1 MALNWKYRG
10 FDYVSYYRGGYANAD
25 SMAALAATGANSAET
40 SLEWGIDPLTDT
52 VYADSNYT
60 DPLSA
65 EAAMIREGVA
75 DGLQVMVKPVIDFL
89 NPAYLKGTPYSVG
102 DWRTYY
108 NPGAAGS
115 AGANAFFA
123 SYKTMLLQEA
133 QVAVANGATMLC
145 IGTELDQIAGPAYKS
160 YWDDII
166 STLRAQ
172 DPSLKLTYAADWN
185 DALSPWQWG
194 GSGLPKGTGN
204 IATQISFAGELD
216 YLGLDVYA
224 PLSNAANPTLS
235 QLVAGWTQ
243 TPVDSGA
250 TAETYAVTGN
260 QSLIQYF
267 EGVAAAV
274 GKPLLF
280 TEVGFDNAS
289 DAASSPAGTATG
301 VENDA
306 LQALAYQAFFQAF
319 SQSNDASLAG
329 AFLYN
334 WDPNAAEVGPGSV
347 AFSPQNLPALNVI
360 KSYFAAP
367 SLSAPASVGSG
378 LDIAVAV
385 PGVALGANST
395 GSVFTVTLSDSG
407 GALSATGPAS
417 VTGSGTA
424 SLTVTGAL
432 AAVDATLATLQYEAT
447 QAGADTLHISASAD
461 GGPASS
467 AKVALAYDAA
477 FPVLS
482 FAYANPV
489 SGATIN
495 LSGNVNAAN
504 AGGTVRFLVN
514 GVAAASA
521 TAGAKGAF
529 AANLTLPIGMV
540 DVVTAQLTDA
550 AGDTGST
557 PPLMIGVSD
566 GLTATLGGA
575 GGNVVNVFNAT
586 SSGDTVNGSDGYV
599 IVHGS
604 KVTVNG
610 GGDQIYTDGSTLDSV
625 KLTGTNGVADFLS
638 ASNAT
643 VELDN
648 AQVRLQGG
656 ADKVTVASG
665 ASNSLAGSG
674 GSAVNV
680 AAGATLRLAGASAY
694 AVTASQAHLTLA
706 ANSKA
711 NLTGSLDSVVLATG
725 AQLDLLSGA
734 KDAIYA
740 GLTDSLVDAG
750 SGTLVKIRAA
760 VGTLA
765 IADFAADA
773 TGVIELLNGVGGFA
787 SAAAAAAA
795 LTSDGSGGALLSLG
809 AAGAIDF
816 EGVAPSALGAARF
829 KIG

>member
-1 MALNWKYRG
+1 MALSWKFRG
-10 FDYVSYYRGGYANAD
+10 FDYVSYYKGGFENAD
-25 SMAALAATGANSAET
+25 SMPALVATGANAVET
-40 SLEWGIDPLTDT
+40 SLEWGINPLTNT

-60 DPLSA
+60 DPLTA
-65 EAAMIREGVA
+65 EAAMIRQAVA

-89 NPAYLKGTPYSVG
+89 NPTYLQGTPYSVG

-108 NPGAAGS
+108 NPGPAGS

-133 QVAVANGATMLC
+133 QVAAANGATMLC
-145 IGTELDQIAGPAYKS
+145 IGTEIDQLCGPSYKS
-160 YWDDII
+160 YWDGII
-166 STLRAQ
+166 SAIRAQ

-185 DALSPWQWG
+185 DALSPWRWG
-194 GSGLPKGTGN
+194 GSGLPAGTGN
-204 IATQISFAGELD
+204 IATQISFASELD

-289 DAASSPAGTATG
+289 DAASSPAGSATG

-306 LQALAYQAFFQAF
+306 LQALDYQAFFQAF
-319 SQSNDASLAG
+319 SQANDASLAG

-334 WDPNAAEVGPGSV
+334 WDPNAAEVGPGSI
-347 AFSPQNLPALNVI
+347 AFSPQNLPALSVV

-367 SLSAPASVGSG
+367 SLSAPASLKSG
-378 LDIAVAV
+378 LDIE
-385 PGVALGANST
+385 VALAGVTLGTNST
-395 GSVFTVTLSDSG
+395 GSTFTVKLSDSG
-407 GALSATGPAS
+407 GTLSATGAAT

-424 SLTVTGAL
+424 ALTITGTL

-447 QAGADTLHISASAD
+447 KAANDTIRISTSAD
-461 GGPASS
+461 GGPTASTS
-467 AKVALAYDAA
+467 VNVAYDAA

-495 LSGNVNAAN
+495 LSGTVNAAN
-504 AGGTVRFLVN
+504 AGRTVSYLVN
-514 GVAAASA
+514 GAVVASA
-521 TAGAKGAF
+521 TAAASGAF
-529 AANLTLPIGMV
+529 AANLTLPVGKV

-557 PPLMIGVSD
+557 YPLMIAVSD
-566 GLTATLGGA
+566 GQTATFGGA
-575 GGNVVNVFNAT
+575 NGNVVNLFNAT
-586 SSGDTVNGSDGYV
+586 SIGDTVNGSNGYV

-604 KVTVNG
+604 RATVNG
-610 GGDQIYTDGSTLDSV
+610 GGDQIYTDGSALDVV
-625 KLTGTNGVADFLS
+625 KLTGTNGVADYVS
-638 ASNAT
+638 ASNAA
-643 VELDN
+643 VQLAN
-648 AQVRLQGG
+648 AQVTIEGSN
-656 ADKVTVASG
+656 DTVSVASG
-665 ASNSLAGSG
+665 AANSIAGSG
-674 GSAVNV
+674 GFAVSV
-680 AAGATLRLAGASAY
+680 AAGAAVQLAGAAAY
-694 AVTASQAHLTLA
+694 AVTGSQAQIALA
-706 ANSKA
+706 TNAAAS
-711 NLTGSLDSVVLATG
+711 LTGSLDTVTLAAG
-725 AQLDLLSGA
+725 AQLTLLSGQQ
-734 KDAIYA
+734 DTFTV
-740 GLTDSLVDAG
+740 GLNDRVVDG
-750 SGTLVKIRAA
+750 GQGTLVKIGGA
-760 VGTLA
+760 VGALH
-765 IADFAADA
+765 IVNFSADA
-773 TGVIELLNGVGGFA
+773 TGVIDLLNGVGGYA
-787 SAAAAAAA
+787 SAAAASAA
-795 LTSDGSGGALLSLG
+795 LTSDGAGGSLLSLG

-816 EGVAPSALGAARF
+816 VGVAPSALGAAHF